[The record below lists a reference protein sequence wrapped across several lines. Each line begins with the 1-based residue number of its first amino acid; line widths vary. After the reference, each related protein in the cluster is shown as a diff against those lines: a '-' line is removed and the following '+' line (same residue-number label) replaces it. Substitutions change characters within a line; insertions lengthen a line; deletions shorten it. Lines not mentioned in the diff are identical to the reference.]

1 MIKDERNGFYILKIQ
16 EYCERIEE
24 SVARFGDSFETFT
37 SDADFRDAIC
47 MNIFQIGELANQ
59 LSEEFK
65 EKYNDLPW
73 DQMYGIRNRLA
84 HAYIKVDDAIIWD
97 TVKNDI
103 PKLKEKLDEIS

>member
-1 MIKDERNGFYILKIQ
+1 MNENERNELYILKIQ
-16 EYCERIEE
+16 EYCQRIEDA
-24 SVARFGDSFETFT
+24 VNRFGDSFETF
-37 SDADFRDAIC
+37 SDDADYRDAIC

-65 EKYNDLPW
+65 EKHNDLPW

-84 HAYIKVDDAIIWD
+84 HAYIKIDDAVVWA

-103 PKLKEKLDEIS
+103 PKLKSKLGEMV

>member
-1 MIKDERNGFYILKIQ
+1 MISDERDKFYVLKIQ

-24 SVARFGDSFETFT
+24 SVARFGDSFEVF
-37 SDADFRDAIC
+37 SLDADYRDAIC
-47 MNIFQIGELANQ
+47 MNIFQIGELSNQ

-65 EKYNDLPW
+65 EMNNDLPW
-73 DQMYGIRNRLA
+73 NQMYGIRNVLA

-103 PKLKEKLDEIS
+103 PKLKERFVGM